1 MKVNFS
7 HHFLLSFSLLLLVS
21 CKNEQGKSVASNSTK
36 KRIAFTEEN
45 KNLAVFEKYALKI
58 DGNKS
63 LSKIQSLFYTASDGN
78 TTEAFAWIDENMEVL
93 KLQQNENMASGK
105 KIERIFY
112 FLNGL
117 KTMSRQITYHYEL
130 KKPYFSEQR
139 SYYSLTG
146 AVIATFSRYSSTEE
160 LDLIDLKKTDKQE
173 LNHQHALS
181 IIKRTGDFE
190 TRFRGFDEAFGRKFI
205 VLGTENQTST
215 LAFNVESPILKQLIS
230 AENKHK
236 NERLE
241 VQFSPITEPDGFT
254 FQALVD
260 LTYSSKEN

>member
-1 MKVNFS
+1 MI
-7 HHFLLSFSLLLLVS
+7 LLVS
-21 CKNEQGKSVASNSTK
+21 CKNEQGKSVESNSTK

-45 KNLAVFEKYALKI
+45 KNLDVFEKYALKI

-63 LSKIQSLFYTASDGN
+63 LSKIQSLFYTDSDGN
-78 TTEAFAWIDENMEVL
+78 TTEAYAWIDDKMEVL

-117 KTMSRQITYHYEL
+117 KTMSRQIIYHYEL

-160 LDLIDLKKTDKQE
+160 LDLIELKKTDKQE
-173 LNHQHALS
+173 LNHQNALS

-215 LAFNVESPILKQLIS
+215 IAFNVESPILKQLIS

>member
-1 MKVNFS
+1 M
-7 HHFLLSFSLLLLVS
+7 LLLVS

-63 LSKIQSLFYTASDGN
+63 LSKIQSLFYTDSDGN

-112 FLNGL
+112 FLNGI
-117 KTMSRQITYHYEL
+117 KTMSRQNTYHYEL

-146 AVIATFSRYSSTEE
+146 AVIATFSRY
-160 LDLIDLKKTDKQE
+160 
-173 LNHQHALS
+173 
-181 IIKRTGDFE
+181 
-190 TRFRGFDEAFGRKFI
+190 
-205 VLGTENQTST
+205 
-215 LAFNVESPILKQLIS
+215 
-230 AENKHK
+230 
-236 NERLE
+236 
-241 VQFSPITEPDGFT
+241 
-254 FQALVD
+254 
-260 LTYSSKEN
+260 

>member
-1 MKVNFS
+1 MI
-7 HHFLLSFSLLLLVS
+7 LLVS

-45 KNLAVFEKYALKI
+45 KNLDVFEKYALKI

-63 LSKIQSLFYTASDGN
+63 LSKIQSLFYTDSDGN
-78 TTEAFAWIDENMEVL
+78 TTEAYAWIDDKMEVL

-117 KTMSRQITYHYEL
+117 KTMSRQIIYHYEL

-160 LDLIDLKKTDKQE
+160 LDLIELKKTDKQE
-173 LNHQHALS
+173 LNHQNALS